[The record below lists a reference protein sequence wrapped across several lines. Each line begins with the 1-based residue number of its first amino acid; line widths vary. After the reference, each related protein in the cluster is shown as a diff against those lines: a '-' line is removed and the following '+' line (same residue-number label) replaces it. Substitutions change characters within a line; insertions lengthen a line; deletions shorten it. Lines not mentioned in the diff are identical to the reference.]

1 MATASL
7 NATNSNTVTITLSSV
22 TNGSTATSSAID
34 NSTNK
39 FLSANIQVKFKTG
52 ASGTSSTGSFSVYL
66 IRSADGGTTYDST
79 GTLIGTQPATA
90 NATTYI
96 QTFPTEPFGP
106 LGTSW
111 KVAVVNNSGG
121 TTDTTAGNHSCVFTG
136 VKYDIA

>member
-39 FLSANIQVKFKTG
+39 FLSALIQLKIKTG

-79 GTLIGTQPATA
+79 GVLIAVMPATA
-90 NATTYI
+90 NATTY
-96 QTFPTEPFGP
+96 TLTTSTEPFGSV
-106 LGTSW
+106 GTSW

-136 VKYDIA
+136 IKYDIA